1 MLLLTDNALWAR
13 PLELAYQHRTL
24 ISQHEGTED
33 SEEQIWH
40 ATSTSQPGKFRVVT
54 VLIDGRGVIVLC
66 TCPRHQHGLPC
77 KHVAKVLERIEMI
90 PRYAPPVEDVKVA
103 RLRGKLAIA
112 NLNGDD
118 DEAEALE
125 AELRQLTTV

>member
-13 PLELAYQHRTL
+13 SLELAYQHRTL

-90 PRYAPPVEDVKVA
+90 PRYEPP
-103 RLRGKLAIA
+103 KLTSQERQLILSR
-112 NLNGDD
+112 LNGDD
-118 DEAEALE
+118 VDS
-125 AELRQLTTV
+125 LTV